1 MLGGASKDLVAQHLT
16 VYGKQNNFTPA
27 VKFSS
32 PSALWLRLRR
42 KPSPESLRDVPY
54 DSNLL
59 GSKITLTAS
68 HIQASLTSS
77 SCIASSLGG
86 ENEMWM

>member
-1 MLGGASKDLVAQHLT
+1 MISAQLLT

-32 PSALWLRLRR
+32 PSALWLRLRQT
-42 KPSPESLRDVPY
+42 PSPESLRDVPY

-59 GSKITLTAS
+59 GSINKEFRFYGCKPGEIPIPDQWFELLTF
-68 HIQASLTSS
+68 
-77 SCIASSLGG
+77 
-86 ENEMWM
+86 

>member
-1 MLGGASKDLVAQHLT
+1 MISAQLLT

-42 KPSPESLRDVPY
+42 RPSPESLRDVPY
-54 DSNLL
+54 NSKKL
-59 GSKITLTAS
+59 GSAMFFWKLVWAGQNLKIV
-68 HIQASLTSS
+68 
-77 SCIASSLGG
+77 
-86 ENEMWM
+86 EVWK